1 MPGFRPLTLI
11 AALLLAGSA
20 AAQLVPEELIVENL
34 PEKLPPHWVWVND
47 VAFFNMSDG
56 RAYLIDAD
64 TGRFMGMV
72 SGGYSHLKLGI
83 DRRGDRFVVPGTY
96 YSRGTR
102 GERTDVLTFYS
113 SKNLE
118 PGAEIVLPP
127 KKYSGLPFVGTSNL
141 TDDGR
146 FMIIYNF
153 TPEQSVTV
161 ADLERKALVGEF
173 ETPGCALIYP
183 VGPRRFMM
191 QCGDGSMQ
199 MARLAVD
206 GRVTLGGVS
215 KPLWELDNPAT
226 ERAVRISESR
236 WMFFTFD
243 SDVIV
248 VDGSGD
254 QPKVVEKWSLVGSKP
269 DSWRLGG
276 LQPSAYHA
284 ATGTLFVIMH
294 QGGRETRKDPGQQ
307 VWVFDVRT
315 HKQIRQIDLAS
326 PATSIAVSED
336 GKPLLYTAQFG
347 VPTLHVYDVTS
358 GQKLRSI
365 DQLGQTL
372 TYLQPAPVG
381 Q

>member
-1 MPGFRPLTLI
+1 MPALRPLTLV

-20 AAQLVPEELIVENL
+20 TAQLVPEELVVESL

-102 GERTDVLTFYS
+102 GERTDVLTFYAT
-113 SKNLE
+113 KNLE
-118 PGAEIVLPP
+118 PGSEIILPP

-199 MARLAVD
+199 LANLTAD

-215 KPLWELDNPAT
+215 KPLWDLDNPAT

-254 QPKVVEKWSLVGSKP
+254 QPKVVEKWSLVGPKP
-269 DSWRLGG
+269 DGWRLGG

-284 ATGTLFVIMH
+284 ATGTLYAVMH

-315 HKQIRQIDLAS
+315 RKKIRQIDLAS

-336 GKPLLYTAQFG
+336 AKPLLYAAQFG
-347 VPTLHVYDVTS
+347 VPSLHVYDALN

-372 TYLQPAPVG
+372 TYIQPAPVG